1 MPRKHKSEFIGNALM
16 MVAAV
21 IGTLLII
28 EFVSPLGGVGETLF
42 SIGELLRN
50 ITIAGAVLW
59 VLMIAI
65 IARWR

>member
-1 MPRKHKSEFIGNALM
+1 M

-28 EFVSPLGGVGETLF
+28 EFVSPLGGASDTLF
-42 SIGELLRN
+42 SIGELLKT